1 MDEQHS
7 HTKLKRSMTAGQM
20 EMISLGGAIGVGLF
34 MGSQSTIKWT
44 GPSVMLAYALVGLVL
59 YIVMRA
65 LGEMIYINPGT
76 GSFADYATEYVHP
89 LAGYIAKWANV
100 FEYIVVGMSEVIA
113 STEYLQYWWPKAP
126 TWIAGIVIIILLV
139 LANLASAKAYGTL
152 EFWFAMIKVVTII
165 FMIIL
170 GLLIIFFGVG
180 NHGHPVGLSNLWS
193 HGGFFTGGVKG
204 FFFSMS
210 IIVGSYEGIELLG
223 ISAGEVANPQQAII
237 KSVKSVLFRIL
248 IFYIGAIFVIVTIYP
263 WNKLGSIGSPFVQ
276 TFAKLGITAAA
287 SIINFVVLT
296 AALSGANSGIYSSS
310 RMLWKLAKEGDAP
323 KVFAHLSKRIVPNA
337 AILGISGGI
346 LIGFILDMVATKIN
360 KSTSN
365 MFVVVFSSSVL
376 PGMIPW
382 FVILLAEMRFRK
394 NNPDLMKDHPFKLPL
409 YPFSNYFAFAM
420 LIVIVIF
427 MFINPDTRVSVIVG
441 AVVLLVAMAV
451 YIHRWGLSNTPHSAE
466 LTAEVAKENKKNQPH
481 QK

>member
-1 MDEQHS
+1 MKKSAPE
-7 HTKLKRSMTAGQM
+7 LNRSMTAGQM

-34 MGSQSTIKWT
+34 MGSTSTIKWT
-44 GPSVMLAYALVGLVL
+44 GPSVILAYAFVGLIL

-89 LAGYIAKWANV
+89 VAGYLAKWANV
-100 FEYIVVGMSEVIA
+100 FEYIVVGMSEVVA
-113 STEYLQYWWPKAP
+113 ATEYLKYWWPHLH
-126 TWIAGIVIIILLV
+126 TWVVGVVIIIFLV
-139 LANLASAKAYGTL
+139 LANLASAKAYGSL

-165 FMIIL
+165 FMILL
-170 GLLIIFFGVG
+170 GFMIIFFGFG
-180 NHGHPVGLSNLWS
+180 NGGHPTGFSNLWS
-193 HGGFFTGGVKG
+193 HGGFFTGGWSG

-223 ISAGEVANPQQAII
+223 ISAGEVANPQKAIV

-248 IFYIGAIFVIVTIYP
+248 IFYVGAIFVIVTIYP
-263 WNKLGSIGSPFVQ
+263 WNELSSVGSPFVS
-276 TFAKLGITAAA
+276 TFAKVGITAAA

-310 RMLWKLAKEGDAP
+310 RMLFKLSHEGDAP
-323 KVFAHLSKRIVPNA
+323 KIFGRLSKRIVPDA

-346 LIGFILDMVATKIN
+346 LIGFIIDMISATYN
-360 KSTSN
+360 HSTAD

-382 FVILLAEMRFRK
+382 FVILLAELRFRR
-394 NNPDLMKDHPFKLPL
+394 NNKDLMVDHPFKLPL
-409 YPFSNYFAFAM
+409 YPFSNYFAFIM

-441 AVVLLVAMAV
+441 AAVLILAVAV
-451 YIHRWGLSNTPHSAE
+451 YLVRHGF
-466 LTAEVAKENKKNQPH
+466 KNE
-481 QK
+481 KA

>member
-1 MDEQHS
+1 
-7 HTKLKRSMTAGQM
+7 
-20 EMISLGGAIGVGLF
+20 
-34 MGSQSTIKWT
+34 
-44 GPSVMLAYALVGLVL
+44 
-59 YIVMRA
+59 MRA

-89 LAGYIAKWANV
+89 LAGYLAKWANV

-113 STEYLQYWWPKAP
+113 ATEYLKYWWPHTQ
-126 TWIAGIVIIILLV
+126 TWIAGIIIIIFLV

-165 FMIIL
+165 FMILL
-170 GLLIIFFGVG
+170 GFVMIFFGFG
-180 NHGHPVGLSNLWS
+180 NGGHPIGLSNLWKN
-193 HGGFFTGGVKG
+193 GGFFTGGFKG

-223 ISAGEVANPQQAII
+223 ISAGEVANPQKAIV
-237 KSVKSVLFRIL
+237 KSVKSVLLRIL
-248 IFYIGAIFVIVTIYP
+248 IFYVGAIFVIVTIYP
-263 WNKLGSIGSPFVQ
+263 WNKLGSVGSPFVE
-276 TFAKLGITAAA
+276 TFAKVGITAAA

-310 RMLWKLAKEGDAP
+310 RMLFKLAHEGDAP
-323 KVFAHLSKRIVPNA
+323 KIFGRLSKRVVPNM

-346 LIGFILDMVATKIN
+346 LIGFILDMIATTVN
-360 KSTSN
+360 KSVSD

-382 FVILLAEMRFRK
+382 FVILLAELRYRR
-394 NNPDLMKDHPFKLPL
+394 NNPDIMADHPFKLPL
-409 YPFSNYFAFAM
+409 YPLSNYFAFLM

-427 MFINPDTRVSVIVG
+427 MFINPDTRISVIVG
-441 AVVLLVAMAV
+441 AAVLIIAAIV
-451 YIHRWGLSNTPHSAE
+451 YICRWGLGPEKRQKTGS
-466 LTAEVAKENKKNQPH
+466 KE
-481 QK
+481 

>member
-1 MDEQHS
+1 MSKQVNSAPE
-7 HTKLKRSMTAGQM
+7 LKRTMTAGQM

-34 MGSQSTIKWT
+34 MGSTSTIKWT
-44 GPSVMLAYALVGLVL
+44 GPSVMLAYAFVGLIL

-89 LAGYIAKWANV
+89 LAGYLAKWANV

-113 STEYLQYWWPKAP
+113 ATEYLKYWWPHTQ
-126 TWIAGIVIIILLV
+126 TWIAGIIIIIFLV

-165 FMIIL
+165 FMILL
-170 GLLIIFFGVG
+170 GFVMIFFGFG
-180 NHGHPVGLSNLWS
+180 NGGHPIGLSNLWKN
-193 HGGFFTGGVKG
+193 GGFFTGGFKG

-223 ISAGEVANPQQAII
+223 ISAGEVADPQKAIV
-237 KSVKSVLFRIL
+237 KSVKSVLLRIL
-248 IFYIGAIFVIVTIYP
+248 IFYVGAIFVIVTIYP
-263 WNKLGSIGSPFVQ
+263 WNKLGSVGSPFVE
-276 TFAKLGITAAA
+276 TFAKVGITAAA

-310 RMLWKLAKEGDAP
+310 RMLFKLAHEGDAP
-323 KVFAHLSKRIVPNA
+323 KIFGRLSKRVVPNM

-346 LIGFILDMVATKIN
+346 LIGFILDMIATTVN
-360 KSTSN
+360 RSVSD

-382 FVILLAEMRFRK
+382 FVILLAELRYRR
-394 NNPDLMKDHPFKLPL
+394 NNPDIMADHPFKLPL
-409 YPFSNYFAFAM
+409 YPLSNYFAFLM

-427 MFINPDTRVSVIVG
+427 MFINPDTRISVIVG
-441 AVVLLVAMAV
+441 AAVLIIATIV
-451 YIHRWGLSNTPHSAE
+451 YICRWGLGPE
-466 LTAEVAKENKKNQPH
+466 KH
-481 QK
+481 QKTGSKE